1 MPKAE
6 DKGNW
11 KMGDEY
17 PEVGEFVI
25 GTVQSIFKQGAFIT
39 LDEYGNKKG
48 MLHLSEISLKWV
60 RNIRDYVREG
70 QKVVLQVLS
79 VNPERGHID
88 LSLRRVSDAQR
99 KRKLQEVKQ
108 RQRADKLLKILADE
122 LKVSPDE
129 VDNKIGKKLLKEFDS
144 LYEGLEAIAGDDKI
158 VDRLSLNEKWKS
170 ALIDIVKKNI
180 KPPFVY
186 ITGYVELRSY
196 EPNGVNIIKESLK
209 KIENYKTDSD
219 FEIEVGYVSPP
230 IYRVKVRSKDYK
242 SAEKLLRNAIEKGI
256 NYIEKNSGIGEFH
269 RKIEEVR
276 K

>member
-1 MPKAE
+1 MPRVE
-6 DKGNW
+6 DK
-11 KMGDEY
+11 KIEDRY

-39 LDEYGNKKG
+39 LDEYENKRG

-70 QKVVLQVLS
+70 QKVVLQVLG

-108 RQRADKLLKILADE
+108 RQRAERLLKILADE
-122 LKVSPDE
+122 LKVSPHE
-129 VDNKIGKKLLKEFDS
+129 VNSKIGKKLLKEFDS
-144 LYEGLEAIAGDDKI
+144 LYEGLESIAADNKI

-170 ALIDIVKKNI
+170 ALIDIVKKSI

-186 ITGYVELRSY
+186 ITGYMELRSY

-219 FEIEVGYVSPP
+219 SEIEVGYVSPP

-242 SAEKLLRNAIEKGI
+242 SAEKLLRTAIEKGI
-256 NYIEKNSGIGEFH
+256 KYMEKNKGIGEFH
-269 RKIEEVR
+269 RKIEEIR
-276 K
+276 R